1 MIAYGITPLDWAYC
15 WNSPWVS
22 HNGSKIANDSAVI
35 EYFKGQGTRGSAGVS
50 GVGLDEC
57 NTDNEHFP
65 GEKALAAKGFR
76 QARKTK
82 PEGVIA
88 GWGAND
94 GDEVFASLMVSAV
107 DNWRILLLLTS
118 CPLVTLVL
126 CNRWTAP
133 STSRW

>member
-1 MIAYGITPLDWAYC
+1 MVAYGITPLDWAYC
-15 WNSPWVS
+15 WNSPWIS

-35 EYFKGQGTRGSAGVS
+35 EYFKGQGMRGGDGVS

-57 NTDNEHFP
+57 NTGNEHFP

-76 QARKTK
+76 QARKAK

-94 GDEVFASLMVSAV
+94 GDEVFASLMVSVV
-107 DNWRILLLLTS
+107 D
-118 CPLVTLVL
+118 
-126 CNRWTAP
+126 A
-133 STSRW
+133 